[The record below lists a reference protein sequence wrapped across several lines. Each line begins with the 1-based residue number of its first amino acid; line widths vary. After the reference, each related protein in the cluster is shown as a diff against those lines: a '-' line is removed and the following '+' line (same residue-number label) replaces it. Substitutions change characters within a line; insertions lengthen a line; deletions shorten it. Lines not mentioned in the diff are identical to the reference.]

1 MNIILLNYILFIT
14 ILLMFYMFTCFNI
27 SLDDNCK
34 SYKIYKKILYSDII
48 SQVKSGDLVFFDNT
62 LTSIYERTFG
72 HPQFSHVGI
81 IIEINKEIYIC
92 DLNPDNIFI
101 NNKKI
106 IKKGINIVPFYDRI
120 YNYNGYVYISSLK
133 HPLTDIQKQKL
144 ITIINKNNIDFLS
157 TYKIL
162 YSYIFNINYIYKNEM
177 LCNEYIAYIL
187 DELQI
192 TNNLSKSNKK
202 DLHNNIIE
210 LSNSDLYYNPVHI
223 IIDNL
228 IIKNLYNYN
237 YKCIA
242 NC

>member
-14 ILLMFYMFTCFNI
+14 ILLIFYMFACFNI
-27 SLDDNCK
+27 SLDENCK
-34 SYKIYKKILYSDII
+34 GYKIYKKILYSDII

-92 DLNPDNIFI
+92 DLNFDNIFI

-120 YNYNGYVYISSLK
+120 YNYNGYVYISSLNK
-133 HPLTDIQKQKL
+133 TLNENQIKKL
-144 ITIINKNNIDFLS
+144 KFIIDNNINFLS

-162 YSYIFNINYIYKNEM
+162 YSYIRNTNYIDKNEM
-177 LCNEYIAYIL
+177 LCNEFIAYIL

-192 TNNLSKSNKK
+192 TNNLSKSNKR
-202 DLHNNIIE
+202 DLHKNIIE
-210 LSNSDLYYNPVHI
+210 LSNSNLYSNPVHI

-237 YKCIA
+237 YKYII